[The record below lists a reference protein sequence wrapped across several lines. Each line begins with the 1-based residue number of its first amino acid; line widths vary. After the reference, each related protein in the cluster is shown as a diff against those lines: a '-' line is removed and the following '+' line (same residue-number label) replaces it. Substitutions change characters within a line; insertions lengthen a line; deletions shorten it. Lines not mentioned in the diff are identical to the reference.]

1 MNKFL
6 PSLILKTKEDRK
18 ENIIQWFGLILFIII
33 VYLFIHFRNQN
44 FLGQIKDKRL
54 YTVGIISGF
63 SRTKSTKFVKYIYSY
78 NGHSY
83 ERESS
88 ISINKYKIGDR
99 VLVVYNPDYKN
110 GTILPYF
117 IDDSIKEPMNGWEK
131 PPMNITDEEVMKYL
145 EDKY

>member
-1 MNKFL
+1 MQWLVILTLVVITFVSIYLSNQKFL
-6 PSLILKTKEDRK
+6 
-18 ENIIQWFGLILFIII
+18 N
-33 VYLFIHFRNQN
+33 
-44 FLGQIKDKRL
+44 QIKDKRL
-54 YTVGIISGF
+54 YTVGIIFGF

-110 GTILPYF
+110 RTILPYF
-117 IDDSIKEPMNGWEK
+117 IDDSIEEPTNVWK
-131 PPMNITDEEVMKYL
+131 YPPKGIKDKDVIKYL
-145 EDKY
+145 EEKY